1 MTMFRFP
8 LWGEGGGKREPLE
21 KGFLD
26 NYQKRGFPPP
36 PPPPPSSLYIRV
48 CVRVRVLIRKTLT
61 FYLWKIRGE
70 EERCVVSS
78 PFDATSKASLSLSL
92 SSFRLFVCS
101 PNYSLFKKKGGEL
114 TEANSISLVFSL
126 SLSRLIYRSVV
137 SFTFEVFSNKVSLS
151 LFFYERIFK
160 IVKANF
166 REIFWGERYIEREG
180 VSRWSIHPS
189 ILRINRKL
197 GGWVAIVALSFRP
210 LAVIS
215 SILLGKPVC
224 FS

>member
-21 KGFLD
+21 KGFLA

-126 SLSRLIYRSVV
+126 SLSVNLSIGRFVYFRSFFQQ
-137 SFTFEVFSNKVSLS
+137 SFSLS
-151 LFFYERIFK
+151 FFLR
-160 IVKANF
+160 ANF
-166 REIFWGERYIEREG
+166 
-180 VSRWSIHPS
+180 
-189 ILRINRKL
+189 
-197 GGWVAIVALSFRP
+197 
-210 LAVIS
+210 
-215 SILLGKPVC
+215 
-224 FS
+224 